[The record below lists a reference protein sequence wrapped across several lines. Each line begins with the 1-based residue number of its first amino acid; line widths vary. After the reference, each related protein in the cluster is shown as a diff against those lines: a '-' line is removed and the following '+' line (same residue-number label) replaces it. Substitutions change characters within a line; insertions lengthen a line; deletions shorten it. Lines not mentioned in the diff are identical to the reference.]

1 MAGDRNA
8 RIETP
13 SGKGAKDENFPV
25 ASRLLSS
32 RYRPQIAAFYDF
44 ARAADD
50 IADNP
55 DLDPDE
61 KIRRL
66 DAFEYGLDASSNIPK
81 AATLARCLAES
92 RVTDRHARDLLTAFR
107 QDARKSR
114 YATMS
119 ELHGYCALS
128 ASPVGRFLLDLHG
141 EDAALYRHSDPLC
154 DALQILNHLQDISD
168 DFASLDRVY
177 LPADLMAARGVT
189 EAGADAWTIGLA
201 GTEEMYCA
209 TAELGA
215 CLGIEV
221 TASHNPI
228 DYNGMKLVAAGARPL
243 DPGTDFQTL
252 RRRAEAAAWREVDRT
267 GEAFDKSTEARRRY
281 VEKVLSFIDVKNLAP
296 LKILIN
302 SGNGAAGPTF
312 DAIADALAAR
322 GAPLTFTRH
331 HPEPDPSFPNG
342 CPNPLLPENH
352 AATAE
357 AV

>member
-1 MAGDRNA
+1 VADDSNA

-66 DAFEYGLDASSNIPK
+66 DAFESALDGSSDIPK

-92 RVTDRHARDLLTAFR
+92 RVTDRHARDLLAAFR

-119 ELHGYCALS
+119 ELQGYCALS

-141 EDAALYRHSDPLC
+141 EDAALYRNSDPLC

-189 EAGADAWTIGLA
+189 EKDLVSAR
-201 GTEEMYCA
+201 A
-209 TAELGA
+209 TAGMRAVIDA
-215 CLGIEV
+215 CLDECDRLI
-221 TASHNPI
+221 
-228 DYNGMKLVAAGARPL
+228 
-243 DPGTDFQTL
+243 
-252 RRRAEAAAWREVDRT
+252 AAA
-267 GEAFDKSTEARRRY
+267 
-281 VEKVLSFIDVKNLAP
+281 AP
-296 LKILIN
+296 LPVKLADRRLAANSAVILR
-302 SGNGAAGPTF
+302 
-312 DAIADALAAR
+312 LAAR
-322 GAPLTFTRH
+322 LSRRLRLQDPLAGRVALSRTDFLIAGVT
-331 HPEPDPSFPNG
+331 G
-342 CPNPLLPENH
+342 LVAGVAKL
-352 AATAE
+352 
-357 AV
+357 